1 MSKGLFGSMFDFN
14 RDGEMSIFE
23 RTAEFAFVSDLMKEE
38 AKEAAAAEE
47 LEESIAEYEEKVLE
61 LEMEGLDIDELE
73 FMDELERRE
82 AIENAGL
89 DPDDYDFD

>member
-1 MSKGLFGSMFDFN
+1 MSKGLFGGMFDFN

-23 RTAEFAFVSDLMKEE
+23 RAAEFAFVSKLIEE
-38 AKEAAAAEE
+38 DEAESREMEE
-47 LEESIAEYEEKVLE
+47 LADAIEEKEDKLFD
-61 LEMEGLDIDELE
+61 LEMEGLDISELE
-73 FMDELERRE
+73 CMDEFERRE

>member
-1 MSKGLFGSMFDFN
+1 MTKGLFGNMFDFN

-23 RTAEFAFVSDLMKEE
+23 RAAEFAFVSDLMEEEEKETE
-38 AKEAAAAEE
+38 TAAE

-61 LEMEGLDIDELE
+61 LEMEGLDVFELE
-73 FMDELERRE
+73 FMDEFERRE
-82 AIENAGL
+82 AIERAGL